1 MKYEDNDGL
10 VYLLAQA
17 PMLVELSM
25 VAVAV
30 CALLLLR
37 ADPAAV
43 LTIKSWMLIMSPVK
57 VLSIC
62 TSRQVLNNY
71 GKFTALQESRLLKIL
86 GCTFHFL
93 ILYIVFA
100 KSAEKLSKK
109 SSTNIFATFK
119 EIKSD
124 LRSQNFVLFWYWA
137 LALVS
142 MAHLFLLP
150 PLISSTAN
158 PSYVPPPKCQ
168 PGEFACKNNRC
179 IQERWKCDGDNDCL
193 DNSDEVPDLC
203 RKCVTSLSWLH
214 CNTQ

>member
-124 LRSQNFVLFWYWA
+124 LRSQNFVLF
-137 LALVS
+137 
-142 MAHLFLLP
+142 
-150 PLISSTAN
+150 
-158 PSYVPPPKCQ
+158 
-168 PGEFACKNNRC
+168 
-179 IQERWKCDGDNDCL
+179 
-193 DNSDEVPDLC
+193 
-203 RKCVTSLSWLH
+203 
-214 CNTQ
+214 